1 MESPIK
7 YFAAVNEFRQLGKV
21 RHKLENIIAIT
32 IAAVICGC
40 ENWYEIEDYGKQKE
54 PWLKTFLNLPNGVPR
69 HDTYR
74 RFFMLVNPKKL
85 EQCFIEWIQAIANI
99 TEGRI
104 ISIDGKSLRGSKGDN
119 ASFVHMVS
127 AWCNTNNLVVAQEKV
142 DEKSRV
148 RLQPSLLYWKYW
160 FLKVAW

>member
-1 MESPIK
+1 VQSPIK

-54 PWLKTFLNLPNGVPR
+54 PWLKTFLDLPKGVPR

-104 ISIDGKSLRGSKGDN
+104 ISIDGK
-119 ASFVHMVS
+119 AFVEAKATMP
-127 AWCNTNNLVVAQEKV
+127 A
-142 DEKSRV
+142 
-148 RLQPSLLYWKYW
+148 LYTW
-160 FLKVAW
+160 